1 MSATTNQKKKTLRHR
16 RAHHI
21 RIRVE
26 GSVERPRLSVYRSLN
41 HIYAQVIDD
50 GTGKTLAAASTL
62 SPELKDGPASKE
74 KKREQAKEVGK
85 LVAKKCLD
93 AKIEAVVF
101 DRNGFNYHGR
111 IAAVADGAREAGL
124 KF

>member
-1 MSATTNQKKKTLRHR
+1 MSASTNMKKMELRHR
-16 RAHHI
+16 RKAHI
-21 RIRVE
+21 RKRVE

-50 GTGKTLAAASTL
+50 VSSKTLAAASTL
-62 SPELKDGPASKE
+62 SPELKDGKG
-74 KKREQAKEVGK
+74 KKKDRAKEVGK
-85 LVAKKCLD
+85 LLAKKCQD
-93 AKIEAVVF
+93 VKVSAVVF

>member
-1 MSATTNQKKKTLRHR
+1 MSASIIRKKLHSRQKRKFT
-16 RAHHI
+16 I
-21 RIRVE
+21 RKRVE
-26 GSVERPRLSVYRSLN
+26 GSPARPRLSVYRSLS

-50 GTGKTLAAASTL
+50 LSGKTLVAASTL
-62 SPELKDGPASKE
+62 SPELKDAKG
-74 KKREQAKEVGK
+74 KKSELALQVGE
-85 LVAKKCLD
+85 LVAKKCSE

-111 IAAVADGAREAGL
+111 VAAVAEGARKGGL

>member
-1 MSATTNQKKKTLRHR
+1 MSDSVIEKKRELRQR
-16 RAHHI
+16 RKE
-21 RIRVE
+21 RIRFKVS
-26 GSVERPRLSVYRSLN
+26 GSAERPRLSVYRSLN

-50 GTGKTLAAASTL
+50 VTGKTLAAASTL
-62 SPELKDGPASKE
+62 SPELKDGKG
-74 KKREQAKEVGK
+74 KKRDLAKEVGK
-85 LVAKKCLD
+85 LVAKKCQ
-93 AKIEAVVF
+93 AVQIGAVVF

>member
-1 MSATTNQKKKTLRHR
+1 MSATTNQKKKTLRAR

-21 RIRVE
+21 RLRVE
-26 GSVERPRLSVYRSLN
+26 GSEERPRLSVYRSLN

-50 GTGKTLAAASTL
+50 MSGKTLLAASTL
-62 SPELKDGPASKE
+62 SPELKDGPAAE
-74 KKREQAKEVGK
+74 AKKRDQAKEVGK
-85 LVAKKCLD
+85 LVAKKCKE

-101 DRNGFNYHGR
+101 DRYGFNYHGR
-111 IAAVADGAREAGL
+111 VAAVAEGAREGGL

>member
-1 MSATTNQKKKTLRHR
+1 MSDSTIQKKRDLRDR
-16 RAHHI
+16 RKA
-21 RIRVE
+21 RIRLTLS
-26 GSVERPRLSVYRSLN
+26 GSSERPRLSVYRSLN

-50 GTGKTLAAASTL
+50 ASGKTLAAASTL
-62 SPELKDGPASKE
+62 SPELKDGKG

-85 LVAKKCLD
+85 LVAKKCQ
-93 AKIEAVVF
+93 AAQIQAVVF

-111 IAAVADGAREAGL
+111 IAAVAEGAREGGL